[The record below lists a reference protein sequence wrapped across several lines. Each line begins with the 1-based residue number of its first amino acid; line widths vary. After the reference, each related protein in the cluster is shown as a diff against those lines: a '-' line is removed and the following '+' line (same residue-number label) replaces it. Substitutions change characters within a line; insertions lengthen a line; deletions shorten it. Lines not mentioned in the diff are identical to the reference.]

1 MRQRLTSGR
10 RLWGVDVAR
19 SLALF
24 GMMSVHIFPGTRP
37 DGSLH
42 PSYAIAAGRSAALF
56 AVLAGV
62 GLALATGGQQPYD
75 GRWLLAARTGVL
87 ARAALL
93 IGLGLIL
100 GQVNSPPLVILA
112 YYGVL
117 FVLAIPFLG
126 LSSRALAALAAA
138 SAVLTPVLSY
148 LVRTHLDP
156 APIADAGGSDL
167 FVELFLTGTY
177 PALTWTTYLFAGL
190 SVGRADLRR
199 ASTALW
205 LAVGGAALA
214 IGAYVAA
221 SSLLNAAGGVDR
233 LRRSVPSDPVYAF
246 VGDDLD
252 LRLREGFFGVTPTTD
267 WRWLVVAAPH
277 SGTTFDLLATTGT
290 ALAVLGVCLLVVAR
304 ARWLSLALAATGSMT
319 LSLYTAHVLA
329 LSQGSRLLVTDDRL
343 DLWLGH
349 VVTAIVLA
357 TLWRSGV
364 GRGPLEWVSAM
375 VDRSARRLV
384 EGRRPDVRER
394 TGVTR

>member
-1 MRQRLTSGR
+1 
-10 RLWGVDVAR
+10 
-19 SLALF
+19 
-24 GMMSVHIFPGTRP
+24 
-37 DGSLH
+37 
-42 PSYAIAAGRSAALF
+42 
-56 AVLAGV
+56 
-62 GLALATGGQQPYD
+62 
-75 GRWLLAARTGVL
+75 
-87 ARAALL
+87 
-93 IGLGLIL
+93 
-100 GQVNSPPLVILA
+100 
-112 YYGVL
+112 
-117 FVLAIPFLG
+117 
-126 LSSRALAALAAA
+126 
-138 SAVLTPVLSY
+138 
-148 LVRTHLDP
+148 
-156 APIADAGGSDL
+156 
-167 FVELFLTGTY
+167 
-177 PALTWTTYLFAGL
+177 
-190 SVGRADLRR
+190 
-199 ASTALW
+199 
-205 LAVGGAALA
+205 
-214 IGAYVAA
+214 
-221 SSLLNAAGGVDR
+221 
-233 LRRSVPSDPVYAF
+233 VPSDPVYAF